1 MAAFNVLMR
10 IVSSLIG
17 LLMVA
22 MGLVWILQGLNL
34 AFRVGFMV
42 GQRRW
47 VLFGAILAL
56 VGIAQIIWSNIRQS
70 PASTAQ
76 GTKS

>member
-1 MAAFNVLMR
+1 MRGAFNLLMR

-17 LLMVA
+17 LAMVA
-22 MGLVWILQGLNL
+22 IGIVWILQGLDL

-47 VLFGAILAL
+47 VLYGAILAL
-56 VGIAQIIWSNIRQS
+56 VGIAQVVWSNTRQVR
-70 PASTAQ
+70 PT
-76 GTKS
+76 